1 MDTYRLF
8 SKFTDDG
15 SKRRPLFS
23 PEPPTGLTFSTIS
36 LALIW
41 FFSFSGALI
50 CFVLAELYQSFVP
63 EFPLVF
69 VVVLGSQLQ
78 VLSPVTTFFMG
89 KQLFGS
95 VYKAYQPFRG
105 GAKFIFLQFIGI
117 LNVSLSVL
125 GSLVYL
131 LMFDTQHQE
140 RGVFAVLAVAASVG
154 NALVLLSLRFYVI
167 PQEYIEEIGNNSGI
181 GRAMLTQLQKHPNSH
196 TALVAVLMV
205 SQCVLTELARHA
217 EALQFY
223 CAVVSLVVHFFNG
236 AVIHFLIGCRYT
248 EGYSAA
254 MVKLCYPADTVL
266 YWLEWSFYWISMVF
280 SFCIV
285 LSSIRSENS
294 SLLYVP
300 TMLSVITTSMVLLF
314 VRTVSFK
321 KRRRFP
327 PLSLLVS
334 LSSLLVVLIT
344 LLIGVFT
351 TYTACY
357 EDRRQYSV
365 VPEKPDSSRP
375 MSYAWFLGKE
385 TDDIAFHSTLRILQ
399 GMGHGLTL
407 LASPM
412 SLMIG
417 RMVYGKDFNCFR
429 QTKFSF
435 VFLHGL
441 SGVLYSISVLTFL
454 YFLFTRH
461 LQLSLL
467 TATTSVLSPLC
478 LVSSFRVFEPVS
490 DESITP
496 YQSHSPSPSAS
507 FYERVGGPSP
517 QNTFSYLLNGELA
530 VGYVCALAS
539 FMIRLIVNISGAH
552 IWGSV
557 QIPVLPLLFVA
568 NCLFILSVPLVHI
581 SARDH
586 GIKIFQPF
594 SGSGV
599 FVALQVIG
607 WMVYGSLALFSA
619 ISFFLTFLS
628 SSTTNRRATPLGSVV
643 GVNAGSVTT
652 LIDPQQLMWFTTW
665 SSTVVGFLEFVP
677 VFLITVSITIES
689 RLRLSRSQRCLL
701 ARDGLERLIQLTKT
715 AMISEEHV
723 TQEMEET
730 QYLLHTLLQPSL
742 EYYGLEED
750 AREAFGLPSS
760 GDANEQGP
768 RESPTSVPLTPS
780 SCNDGSPISPS
791 ALARSAFAEEGHQGA
806 VAIVILLSVA
816 SVVFFVLASFFS
828 LYPTLASALALCG
841 FLLAT
846 VSCAG
851 VHAGYGTLL
860 HGGTGEFAVFIP
872 FKGGKEFVYWQVGG
886 WTCYACLFVIS
897 LVVTVTPSQISTTL
911 MSIAAMFSVAGQGL
925 ILRSIPLFKR
935 QQQGGEAFAF
945 LEENGEGVV
954 ALLAFAAAYGSRC
967 CTDSLLSFFGAP
979 QSTAVDKGNVGFVLT
994 VVSMSIALPCI
1005 FMAIG
1010 RTSSSWKRARH
1021 HHQSSGNTSEASLAE
1036 AVVNALQLTALPL
1049 GALVPLSVAYV
1060 AYALSQ
1066 SYSPGIFWLMEWAVY
1081 LTFGMIISVIALSVL
1096 HVFLNVGIPS
1106 FVVDIKVCVVTCAV
1120 YGLAAIE
1127 TLTMIMLVVCFP
1139 RVSTIML
1146 DSYIA
1151 FMTVFAGY
1159 GWARIAARIA
1169 CYLAMGHIV
1178 ISYLYELTNLYGG
1191 SAAMNWNSLF
1201 SKSNVGSLIS
1211 ITFLLIIDIAIVYGC
1226 IAYLSR
1232 YKKSPTTSG
1241 CLRSEGFIRFA
1252 TKYLF
1257 SNCAQYYNFRII
1269 VDDTCVHFRDPK
1281 KKFLFS
1287 FHPHGVFPGTALFA
1301 PFTDQWQEK
1310 LGSNP
1315 TTHVSTHVA
1324 SVVLNVPLVRDFNM
1338 CLGALSVSRRGIEAS
1353 FGRGNSV
1360 IIVTGGQAE
1369 MLHSRI
1375 SHKEMTLVAHHKG
1388 FLRVAIANRVPLVP
1402 MLCFGE
1408 QNILGLLHFPRIQR
1422 ATLPLLGFPFPMVP
1436 HGRFGLPIPLPTDL
1450 VLVIGPCI
1458 DVPEDGD
1465 QNDEELVERLRVRYF
1480 DVIRELFYRH
1490 RKEAGFP
1497 DMELNLI
1504 HSPPGRKKRE
1514 RPTKPLEAPIN
1525 NKEKENTK
1533 ESTANNESA
1542 IDAGCSDFK
1551 GTRPSQDKDKQD

>member
-1 MDTYRLF
+1 MYT
-8 SKFTDDG
+8 
-15 SKRRPLFS
+15 

-69 VVVLGSQLQ
+69 VVVLGSQLH
-78 VLSPVTTFFMG
+78 VLCPITTFFMG
-89 KQLFGS
+89 RQLFGNI
-95 VYKAYQPFRG
+95 YKAYQPFRG

-117 LNVSLSVL
+117 LNVSLSVI

-131 LMFDTQHQE
+131 LMFDAQHQDK
-140 RGVFAVLAVAASVG
+140 GVFAVLAFAASVG
-154 NALVLLSLRFYVI
+154 NSFVLLSLRFYVA
-167 PQEYIEEIGNNSGI
+167 PQEMVEDVVGTSGLGQTLLFQI
-181 GRAMLTQLQKHPNSH
+181 QKHPNSH

-205 SQCVLTELARHA
+205 SQCILTELARHA

-223 CAVVSLVVHFFNG
+223 CAVLSLLVHFFNG
-236 AVIHFLIGCRYT
+236 TVIHFLIGCRYT
-248 EGYSAA
+248 QGYSAA
-254 MVKLCYPADTVL
+254 MVKLCNPSDTFL
-266 YWLEWSFYWISMVF
+266 YWVEWSFYWVSMIF
-280 SFCIV
+280 SGCIV
-285 LSSIRSENS
+285 LSSIRSENN

-300 TMLSVITTSMVLLF
+300 TMLSVITTSMVLLL

-321 KRRRFP
+321 KTRRSQP
-327 PLSLLVS
+327 VSLLVS
-334 LSSLLVVLIT
+334 LSSLLVILVT
-344 LLIGVFT
+344 LVIGVFT

-357 EDRRQYSV
+357 EDQRQYSV
-365 VPEKPDSSRP
+365 VRDASAASSN
-375 MSYAWFLGKE
+375 AWFLGRE
-385 TDDIAFHSTLRILQ
+385 TDDAVFHRTLKVLQ
-399 GMGHGLTL
+399 GVGHGLTL

-412 SLMIG
+412 SLMMG
-417 RMVYGKDFNCFR
+417 RMVYGRDFNCFR
-429 QTKFSF
+429 QTKLSF

-454 YFLFTRH
+454 YFLFVRH

-467 TATTSVLSPLC
+467 TATASVLSPLC
-478 LVSSFRVFEPVS
+478 LLSSFRVFEPVVE
-490 DESITP
+490 DPETAP

-507 FYERVGGPSP
+507 FYEKNPTP
-517 QNTFSYLLNGELA
+517 PNTFSYLLNGELA
-530 VGYVCALAS
+530 VGYICALAS

-552 IWGSV
+552 VWGPV
-557 QIPVLPLLFVA
+557 QMPVPQLLFVA
-568 NCLFILSVPLVHI
+568 NCLFIFSVPLVHI
-581 SARDH
+581 SGRDH

-607 WMVYGSLALFSA
+607 WMMYGSLALFSA
-619 ISFFLTFLS
+619 ISFMLAFS
-628 SSTTNRRATPLGSVV
+628 SGSSA
-643 GVNAGSVTT
+643 NWLAFYAGDASLRHEHNSEV
-652 LIDPQQLMWFTTW
+652 DPQQLLWFTTW
-665 SSTVVGFLEFVP
+665 RSTVVGFLEFVP
-677 VFLITVSITIES
+677 VCLITVSITIES
-689 RLRLSRSQRCLL
+689 QLRLSRSQQRLL
-701 ARDGLERLIQLTKT
+701 ARDGFDRLVYLTRVALAKT
-715 AMISEEHV
+715 EQTAEEV
-723 TQEMEET
+723 KET
-730 QYLLHTLLQPSL
+730 QYLLHTLLEPSL
-742 EYYGLEED
+742 EYYGLQED
-750 AREAFGLPSS
+750 GKEAFGLSNAGENNQAPSS
-760 GDANEQGP
+760 P
-768 RESPTSVPLTPS
+768 ESLSPNA
-780 SCNDGSPISPS
+780 CNGVSPVSPGV
-791 ALARSAFAEEGHQGA
+791 LHARSTFAEEGHQGA
-806 VAIVILLSVA
+806 VAIVILLSLA
-816 SVVFFVLASFFS
+816 SVVFFVLAAFFTV
-828 LYPTLASALALCG
+828 YPTLASALALCG

-860 HGGTGEFAVFIP
+860 HGRTGEFAVFIP

-886 WTCYACLFVIS
+886 WTCYACLFVIA
-897 LVVTVTPSQISTTL
+897 LVVTVTPSQISVTF
-911 MSIAAMFSVAGQGL
+911 MSIAAMFSVASQWL
-925 ILRSIPLFKR
+925 ILRSIPLFTR
-935 QQQGGEAFAF
+935 QQQGGEASTF

-967 CTDSLLSFFGAP
+967 CTHSLLSFFGAP
-979 QSTAVDKGNVGFVLT
+979 QSSVDDKGNVAFVLT

-1010 RTSSSWKRARH
+1010 RTSSSWKKARR

-1036 AVVNALQLTALPL
+1036 AVVNALQLAALPL

-1060 AYALSQ
+1060 VYALSQ
-1066 SYSPGIFWLMEWAVY
+1066 SYTPGIFWLMDWARY
-1081 LTFGMIISVIALSVL
+1081 LTLGMVMLVIALSVL

-1106 FVVDIKVCVVTCAV
+1106 FVLDIKVCVVTCAV

-1127 TLTMIMLVVCFP
+1127 TLLMILLVICIP
-1139 RVSTIML
+1139 RLSTIML

-1159 GWARIAARIA
+1159 RWARIAARIA
-1169 CYLAMGHIV
+1169 CYSAIGHVFISFLYDM
-1178 ISYLYELTNLYGG
+1178 SYLYVGRG
-1191 SAAMNWNSLF
+1191 SASRD
-1201 SKSNVGSLIS
+1201 
-1211 ITFLLIIDIAIVYGC
+1211 LLSFFALNLSAIIRIVLVFIADVAILYGC
-1226 IAYLSR
+1226 IAYLTR
-1232 YKKSPTTSG
+1232 YTRSPTTSG
-1241 CLRSEGFIRFA
+1241 RLRSEGFIRFA

-1257 SNCAQYYNFRII
+1257 SNCAKYYSFRII
-1269 VDDTCVHFRDPK
+1269 VDDAKVHFRDSK
-1281 KKFLFS
+1281 NKYLFS

-1301 PFTDQWQEK
+1301 PFTDQWQEQ

-1324 SVVLNVPLVRDFNM
+1324 NVVLNVPLVRDFNM

-1369 MLHSRI
+1369 MLHSHI

-1388 FLRVAIANRVPLVP
+1388 FLRVAVANKVPLVP

-1436 HGRFGLPIPLPTDL
+1436 HGRFGLPIPLPTHL

-1458 DVPEDGD
+1458 EVPEDGD
-1465 QNDEELVERLRVRYF
+1465 QNDEVLIESLRVRYF
-1480 DVIRELFYRH
+1480 DAVHDLFYRH
-1490 RKEAGFP
+1490 RKAAGFP
-1497 DMELNLI
+1497 EMELHLI

-1514 RPTKPLEAPIN
+1514 KTSKTAAPTENRRDEIPETAPESPIKGASMALPSFSEARTELP
-1525 NKEKENTK
+1525 KEK
-1533 ESTANNESA
+1533 
-1542 IDAGCSDFK
+1542 
-1551 GTRPSQDKDKQD
+1551 QD